1 MKLENQNILIV
12 SNETWGD
19 IWYSKHNWANELSSK
34 NKVYFL
40 NPPMKW
46 KFANIFHTSI
56 KTLNYTDNLTIVN
69 YNNILPLTRFE
80 FIYSINDFLIT
91 LLLKKWFSVN
101 NIKNYIFWTFDP
113 YRFSNPKLLKPK
125 FSIYFI
131 ADKYNI
137 KREFKLIRN
146 IDYFFTISSVLTER
160 LNVKKPLVLS
170 HGISKTEF
178 TTDST
183 IEISEEFIL
192 YIGNIDYRLDY
203 TFIKKLLEKFP
214 NEIFLFIG
222 KINPIDNPEFK
233 EIFIDHKYKNLIYH
247 QPIHFK
253 KLKNYIARAKICLAP
268 MKLEIRGNNINHHKL
283 LQYLAHG
290 KSVIAAVFKDYENN
304 NIIHSYRNH
313 EEGIK
318 IMVNLIAKKEQPV
331 IIQNRINFATEYL
344 YDNLIKKIEVYF
356 SDNN

>member
-34 NKVYFL
+34 NKIYFL

-131 ADKYNI
+131 ADK
-137 KREFKLIRN
+137 
-146 IDYFFTISSVLTER
+146 
-160 LNVKKPLVLS
+160 
-170 HGISKTEF
+170 
-178 TTDST
+178 
-183 IEISEEFIL
+183 
-192 YIGNIDYRLDY
+192 
-203 TFIKKLLEKFP
+203 
-214 NEIFLFIG
+214 
-222 KINPIDNPEFK
+222 
-233 EIFIDHKYKNLIYH
+233 
-247 QPIHFK
+247 
-253 KLKNYIARAKICLAP
+253 
-268 MKLEIRGNNINHHKL
+268 
-283 LQYLAHG
+283 
-290 KSVIAAVFKDYENN
+290 
-304 NIIHSYRNH
+304 
-313 EEGIK
+313 
-318 IMVNLIAKKEQPV
+318 
-331 IIQNRINFATEYL
+331 
-344 YDNLIKKIEVYF
+344 
-356 SDNN
+356 